1 MEGPIKRE
9 HILCVKCGIPL
20 TVGKVTLSYMG
31 SNFPVDLDRCPKCG
45 LVYIPEELARGKMLQ
60 VEAAL
65 EDK

>member
-1 MEGPIKRE
+1 M
-9 HILCVKCGIPL
+9 CVKCGVPL

-31 SNFPVDLDRCPKCG
+31 SNFPVDLERCPECG
-45 LVYIPEELARGKMLQ
+45 LVYIPEELARGKMQQ